1 MGQIWPVGYSVRI
14 RILAEHYFMS
24 KTHSLSQFIKKKS
37 QICSLLANYLHPG
50 PSHCHFFPRPFIVGA
65 SCLLS
70 LILILFCY
78 SSFFT

>member
-1 MGQIWPVGYSVRI
+1 MGQIWPVGYSLRI
-14 RILAEHYFMS
+14 RILAAHYFMS
-24 KTHSLSQFIKKKS
+24 KIQSLFQFIKKIS

-65 SCLLS
+65 SCFVS
-70 LILILFCY
+70 LIPILFPY